1 MDRDEVRADLPAVRK
16 AELDQAAEIIGYD
29 EVVMLGYR
37 DSGMPDSEANARPE
51 AFANAD
57 FDEAVGRLV
66 AEIRRTR
73 PQVVITYGDEQQGY
87 PHPDQIGRASG
98 RTRGCPY
105 VYISVVA
112 VYVNKQRKNH
122 N

>member
-1 MDRDEVRADLPAVRK
+1 
-16 AELDQAAEIIGYD
+16 
-29 EVVMLGYR
+29 MLGYR

-87 PHPDQIGRASG
+87 PHPDHLRVHDITHPRSEEYTYELQSLMR
-98 RTRGCPY
+98 
-105 VYISVVA
+105 ISYA
-112 VYVNKQRKNH
+112 DFCLKKKTQK
-122 N
+122 